1 MNIYKVTLTATFSAE
16 VWVKAPDESSAEGHA
31 LEAFGPV
38 LESGAIHRTY
48 LTENGGSIG
57 DYYCDSHPTETTV
70 ERVVLESET
79 DEDEDDDSE

>member
-79 DEDEDDDSE
+79 DEDNDDDSE